1 MARRYWLLLVAPLL
15 LAACQAGLPADYEYD
30 PAADFSAYQSWAW
43 LSDEPLIVT
52 QTGATQVDPSI
63 NPLLEQRL
71 RVSVARV
78 LAAKGYR
85 HLERREQADLLV
97 SFSLS
102 ARDETEVETVPVTG
116 GAMGRPAG
124 GWYTS
129 TNVRTYT
136 RGTLAITFSERADGR
151 AVWHGWTSK
160 RMYGGQAPETRAA
173 NVDLA
178 VDSVLAE
185 FPSRPAAQ

>member
-1 MARRYWLLLVAPLL
+1 MARTYWLLRLAPLL
-15 LAACQAGLPADYEYD
+15 LAACQAGLPAEHEYD

-85 HLERREQADLLV
+85 HAERREQADLLV

-116 GAMGRPAG
+116 GARWGRIGARG
-124 GWYTS
+124 
-129 TNVRTYT
+129 VR
-136 RGTLAITFSERADGR
+136 R
-151 AVWHGWTSK
+151 
-160 RMYGGQAPETRAA
+160 
-173 NVDLA
+173 
-178 VDSVLAE
+178 
-185 FPSRPAAQ
+185 